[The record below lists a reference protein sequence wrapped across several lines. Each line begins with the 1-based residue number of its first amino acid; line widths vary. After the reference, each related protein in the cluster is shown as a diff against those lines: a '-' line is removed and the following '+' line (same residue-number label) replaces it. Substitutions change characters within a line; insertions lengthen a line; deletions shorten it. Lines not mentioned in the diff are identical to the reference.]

1 MTAIFLQ
8 LFWTFF
14 VIGLFNFGGGGAM
27 ISLIQSR
34 VVTDLGWITQA
45 QFTDIV
51 AISQT
56 TPGPIGINCATYV
69 GYEVG
74 CHAGTLTSAA
84 GTLSSAALAAPT
96 AGSVAL
102 GIAGSALA
110 TLALVLPSFLIFW
123 GIVALYKKYRSTPLF
138 GNVMSGL
145 RPVVAGLIGAAAL
158 LLMFR
163 FSGSALPGSIGLD
176 VSVLTENFA
185 DWTSWVILAATV
197 AASFIFKVNP
207 IILIVLGGILGL
219 IIY

>member
-1 MTAIFLQ
+1 MIATLLQ

-27 ISLIQSR
+27 ISLIQSK
-34 VVTDLGWITQA
+34 VVTQFGWISQA

-69 GYEVG
+69 GFEVG
-74 CHAGTLTSAA
+74 GNFGGVL
-84 GTLSSAALAAPT
+84 P
-96 AGSVAL
+96 

-110 TLALVLPSFLIFW
+110 TFALVLPSFIIFW
-123 GIVALYKKYRSTPLF
+123 GIMALYKKYGHTALF

-158 LLMFR
+158 ILMFH
-163 FSGSALPGSIGLD
+163 IGFD
-176 VSVLTENFA
+176 GISVLRENFS
-185 DWTSWVILAATV
+185 DWTSWALLAGTV
-197 AASFIFKVNP
+197 VASLLFKVNP
-207 IILIVLGGILGL
+207 ILLILAGGL
-219 IIY
+219 IGFIIY